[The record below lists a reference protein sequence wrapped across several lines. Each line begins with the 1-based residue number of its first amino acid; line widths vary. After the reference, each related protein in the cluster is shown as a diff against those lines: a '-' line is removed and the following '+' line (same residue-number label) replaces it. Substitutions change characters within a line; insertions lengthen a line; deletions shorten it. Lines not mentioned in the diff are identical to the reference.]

1 MRPGF
6 DHGPNNFRRKIMPKF
21 RLRLAAPALL
31 TLFIFASAAAQAQ
44 EVARVE
50 TPREAKP
57 DYSYLLKS
65 PEASEPEAA
74 PRAEPEA
81 EAETPAARARAA
93 FVRSG
98 RELSAEAEPP
108 QGGQTTAPPVYT
120 PLTSGQKMRR
130 AFKSAFLSPQGYAL
144 SAFRAVLTQRGE
156 DELPDKDFEDEFGDW
171 ASRFARNMANRS
183 TRTLLASGVYAVAFK
198 QDPRYE
204 RAPKKG
210 FLQRTGHAV
219 SRVFVT
225 RGDNGNLQPNVSR
238 FAGVVTTS
246 ALQNIWERSTP
257 GHDRR
262 GTDATLRRI
271 AMSFPNDM
279 VYNVIREFLPDIIG
293 IFRK

>member
-1 MRPGF
+1 
-6 DHGPNNFRRKIMPKF
+6 MPKSAV
-21 RLRLAAPALL
+21 RLVAAPALL
-31 TLFIFASAAAQAQ
+31 TLLLFAPAAARAQ
-44 EVARVE
+44 EVARAE

-65 PEASEPEAA
+65 DAPDGEAA
-74 PRAEPEA
+74 PRDGE
-81 EAETPAARARAA
+81 EAETPAQAARAA

-98 RELSAEAEPP
+98 REATPDGEPAPVP
-108 QGGQTTAPPVYT
+108 QATPYV

-130 AFKSAFLSPQGYAL
+130 AFKSAFLSPRPYAM
-144 SAFRAVLTQRGE
+144 SAFSAVLTQRGE

-171 ASRFARNMANRS
+171 ASRFARNMANRT
-183 TRTLLASGVYAVAFK
+183 TRTIFASGVYPVLFK

-210 FLQRTGHAV
+210 FIRRTGHAI

-238 FAGVVTTS
+238 FAGVVTAAS
-246 ALQNIWERSTP
+246 LSNLWERSTP

-279 VYNVIREFLPDIIG
+279 FFNVVREFLPDIIG

>member
-1 MRPGF
+1 MFTP
-6 DHGPNNFRRKIMPKF
+6 
-21 RLRLAAPALL
+21 RLRLATPTLL
-31 TLFIFASAAAQAQ
+31 TLFLFGCVSARAQ
-44 EVARVE
+44 EIARAE
-50 TPREAKP
+50 TPRETKP
-57 DYSYLLKS
+57 DYGYLLKS
-65 PEASEPEAA
+65 PETTEAESA
-74 PRAEPEA
+74 PSPRAED

-93 FVRSG
+93 FVRSD
-98 RELSAEAEPP
+98 REFPTAPEA
-108 QGGQTTAPPVYT
+108 GQTGQQDPGNQGPPAPTYT

-156 DELPDKDFEDEFGDW
+156 DELPEKDFEDEFGDW
-171 ASRFARNMANRS
+171 ASRFARNVANRS
-183 TRTLLASGVYAVAFK
+183 TRTIFASGVYAVAFK

-210 FLQRTGHAV
+210 FLRRTGHAV

-225 RGDNGNLQPNVSR
+225 RGDNGNIQPNVSR
-238 FAGVVTTS
+238 FAGVVTSS

-271 AMSFPNDM
+271 AMSFPNDAI
-279 VYNVIREFLPDIIG
+279 YNVIREFLPDVIG

>member
-1 MRPGF
+1 MFTP
-6 DHGPNNFRRKIMPKF
+6 
-21 RLRLAAPALL
+21 RLRQTAAPALL
-31 TLFIFASAAAQAQ
+31 ALLLLGCASARAQ
-44 EVARVE
+44 EVAR
-50 TPREAKP
+50 ADAP

-65 PEASEPEAA
+65 PAREAA
-74 PRAEPEA
+74 PRAEPGA
-81 EAETPAARARAA
+81 PAAPERPVFGRADESDEPEAQ
-93 FVRSG
+93 SG
-98 RELSAEAEPP
+98 QSGQQDPSAQPTP
-108 QGGQTTAPPVYT
+108 YT
-120 PLTSGQKMRR
+120 PLTSGRKMRR
-130 AFKSAFLSPQGYAL
+130 AFKGAFLSPQGYAL
-144 SAFRAVLTQRGE
+144 SAIRAVITQAGE
-156 DELPDKDFEDEFGDW
+156 DELPDKEFEDEFGDW
-171 ASRFARNMANRS
+171 ASRFARNLANRS
-183 TRTLLASGVYAVAFK
+183 ARTMFASGIYPVIFK

-210 FLQRTGHAV
+210 FLRRTGHAV

-238 FAGVVTTS
+238 LAGVVTAS

-279 VYNVIREFLPDIIG
+279 FYNVLREFLPDVIK